1 MNKAWLA
8 LIIPGLLAIIV
19 SVFVLALLLIKLLW
33 PWTIPDLFPGAVDQ
47 GLIAREI
54 TWNENDVSGFL
65 ATYHE
70 NARIEIG
77 CGGQLLSKNDFA
89 TRISQL
95 MSDYPTVKLVNP
107 SVDVSQTNAVVKV
120 TSTEMGDENHI
131 FKIEMLKEKDQWY
144 IIQESCN

>member
-1 MNKAWLA
+1 MNKH
-8 LIIPGLLAIIV
+8 LIYLTSILSVCIFFSGCSAGLNQYQPKSAGEEDV
-19 SVFVLALLLIKLLW
+19 IK
-33 PWTIPDLFPGAVDQ
+33 VVMEHE
-47 GLIAREI
+47 R
-54 TWNENDVSGFL
+54 TWNEKDVSGFL